1 MMDKSAAMEGEEQRQ
16 GLTYKVAAMQ
26 QYRKKLYK
34 TIKKSSVPNTGR
46 DRQPHRKRKSKK
58 TGSGKG

>member
-1 MMDKSAAMEGEEQRQ
+1 MDKTAATEGDEQRQ
-16 GLTYKVAAMQ
+16 GLTYKVAVMQ

-34 TIKKSSVPNTGR
+34 PIKKSSVPNNGR
-46 DRQPHRKRKSKK
+46 DRQPRRKQKSKK